1 MTASLALVEPG
12 ADQAPDFAAPVEG
25 WRVWRVGMLQARVVL
40 KSLFVGTIWEPT
52 VPLVADCTQGHRA
65 RWRPWRIELNDH
77 PSPELDCRCGIYAVR
92 SVAMARS
99 YLERPDLLLR
109 DERVI
114 GRVALWGTVVEGK
127 HGWRASRA
135 YPIELFVPTPAV
147 VRSGFRRRA
156 HVEQIL
162 MALEEYGVP
171 VDVIEPSGLT
181 APF

>member
-1 MTASLALVEPG
+1 VTASLALVEPD
-12 ADQAPDFAAPVEG
+12 ADRAPDFPAPVEG

-52 VPLVADCTQGHRA
+52 VPLAADCTQGHRSH
-65 RWRPWRIELNDH
+65 WRPWRIEPNDH

-92 SVAMARS
+92 SVAIARS

-114 GRVALWGTVVEGK
+114 GRVALWGTVVEGT

-135 YPIELFVPTPAV
+135 YPLELFVPAPAV
-147 VRSGFRRRA
+147 VRCGFRRRA
-156 HVEQIL
+156 HLEEIVR
-162 MALEEYGVP
+162 ALEEYRVP
-171 VDVIEPSGLT
+171 VDVIEPAGL
-181 APF
+181 AGL